1 MALERIPPELSER
14 PLVLA
19 AKRLADDLSLGE
31 DRSLYVGSGL
41 DYAQSRPFVD
51 GDSVR
56 DIDWR
61 VTART
66 RRYHVKEFE
75 VLKRLAV
82 MLLVDTSASMRFA
95 SGEVSKRD
103 LAITLAGAIGL
114 AALRRQSPVGVV
126 GGSTRDFRFPPSLAR
141 NRWMQWLYALVAD
154 PFDGATRLASRIDE
168 LGGLL
173 QARCI
178 VIAIS
183 DLHDPE
189 AVPALKRLG
198 QRHETIVLQVEDPA
212 EHGRLRAG
220 FVRAREAESGFAA
233 VAHGFTRWFGKGGRR
248 VGEELQAGGV
258 DHLLVR
264 TDRPFVGELRRFLRE
279 RGVIGRN
286 AR

>member
-31 DRSLYVGSGL
+31 DRSLYVGPGL

-95 SGEVSKRD
+95 SGAVSKRD
-103 LAITLAGAIGL
+103 LAITLSGAIGL
-114 AALRRQSPVGVV
+114 AALRRQSPVGVL

-141 NRWMQWLYALVAD
+141 NRWMQWLHALVAD

-173 QARCI
+173 RARCL

-220 FVRAREAESGFAA
+220 FVRAREAETGFAA

-248 VGEELQAGGV
+248 VGEELQASGV